1 MLNYIASEINLVRNK
16 SSTWKRSLSWP
27 LNLRPAAK
35 IRFALQHN
43 LPARATRFYSMYIQ
57 MCRSLF
63 VRIQY
68 CTKTSETA
76 EQAIIKFTDKTTTF
90 MNWNLKNMSLH
101 VSLGF
106 INVIFKTN
114 YVIPGHVIWIF
125 DLRNDKILRR
135 HHISRNG
142 NLP

>member
-35 IRFALQHN
+35 IRFAPQHN
-43 LPARATRFYSMYIQ
+43 LPARATPFYSMQIQ

-68 CTKTSETA
+68 CIRTSETA
-76 EQAIIKFTDKTTTF
+76 EQAIIKFTNKTTTF
-90 MNWNLKNMSLH
+90 INWNLKNMSLH

-106 INVIFKTN
+106 INAIFKTN

-125 DLRNDKILRR
+125 DLRNDK
-135 HHISRNG
+135 
-142 NLP
+142 NLWRLVTKTKD

>member
-1 MLNYIASEINLVRNK
+1 
-16 SSTWKRSLSWP
+16 
-27 LNLRPAAK
+27 
-35 IRFALQHN
+35 
-43 LPARATRFYSMYIQ
+43 

-68 CTKTSETA
+68 CIKTSETA
-76 EQAIIKFTDKTTTF
+76 EQAIITFTNKTTAF

-106 INVIFKTN
+106 INAIFKTN

-125 DLRNDKILRR
+125 DLRNDK
-135 HHISRNG
+135 
-142 NLP
+142 NL